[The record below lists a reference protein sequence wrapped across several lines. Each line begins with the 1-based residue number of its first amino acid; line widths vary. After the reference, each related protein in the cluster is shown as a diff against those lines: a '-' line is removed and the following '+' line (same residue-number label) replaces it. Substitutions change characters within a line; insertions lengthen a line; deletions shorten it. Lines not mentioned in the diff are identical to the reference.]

1 MIKLNQ
7 DPKNLDNGNN
17 YILSINPNN
26 REFRRNQAKYLRLK
40 EKQRLKKEKQK

>member
-7 DPKNLDNGNN
+7 DPKNIDNGNN
-17 YILSINPNN
+17 YISSTNPNN
-26 REFRRNQAKYLRLK
+26 REARRNQAKYLRLK